1 MMAVRQTCVEDAEIV
16 SSMVTA
22 LLRELSGNDSRPA
35 IRPELAAELLT
46 AGSGVFGFLAFDGDR
61 PIGVIMVT
69 ETLAL
74 FANGIYGI
82 ITELYVVPER
92 RSSGVA
98 KLLIGAASELGRR
111 QDWKQLEVGAPRQP
125 TWSRSLA
132 FYLNFGFIE
141 IGPRLSLSLTF

>member
-1 MMAVRQTCVEDAEIV
+1 MRVIRQTFVEDAEIV

-22 LLRELSGNDSRPA
+22 LLGELSGNDGRPA

-46 AGSGVFGFLAFDGDR
+46 TAGRVFGFLAFDGNL

-69 ETLAL
+69 EALAL
-74 FANGIYGI
+74 FASGTYGI
-82 ITELYVVPER
+82 ITELYVVPDR

-98 KLLIGAASELGRR
+98 KLLVGAASDLGRR
-111 QDWKQLEVGAPRQP
+111 QGWKQLEVGAPRQP

-132 FYLNFGFIE
+132 FYLNSGFME
-141 IGPRLSLSLTF
+141 IGPRLSLSLT

>member
-1 MMAVRQTCVEDAEIV
+1 MIAIRETCVEDAEIV
-16 SSMVTA
+16 SSMISA
-22 LLRELSGNDSRPA
+22 LLSELSGNDRRPA
-35 IRPELAAELLT
+35 IEPRLAAELLT
-46 AGSGVFGFLAFDGDR
+46 ATNRVFGFLAFDGDR

-69 ETLAL
+69 EAAAL
-74 FANGIYGI
+74 FASGIYGI
-82 ITELYVVPER
+82 ITELYVVPEC

-111 QDWKQLEVGAPRQP
+111 HGWKQLEVGAPPQP

-141 IGPRLSLSLTF
+141 IGPRLSLSLT